1 MINQNCV
8 IVLMRYLD
16 EKIVYKNR
24 GTPRIKIHN
33 LKLDGYTTEEIYAAA
48 KYIADCGY
56 VDVDPGIDIKGNRI
70 NYKNSTPKHYH
81 IRGITP
87 KGYDFLS
94 VVNTSSIWD
103 KIRSNITS
111 IESLLSVGKTALEII
126 QYFNRTL

>member
-16 EKIVYKNR
+16 DKIVYKNR

-33 LKLDGYTTEEIYAAA
+33 LKLDGYTTEEIFAAA

-56 VDVDPGIDIKGNRI
+56 VDLDAGIDSKNKQI
-70 NYKNSTPKHYH
+70 NYKTRAPRHYH

-87 KGYDFLS
+87 KGYEFLT
-94 VVNTSSIWD
+94 VVNATSIWD
-103 KIRSNITS
+103 KVRNGFAKIT
-111 IESLLSVGKTALEII
+111 ELLALGKTAIEII
-126 QYFNRTL
+126 QYFESLA